1 MGKYMQMPRS
11 AQHQVFILQV
21 LCSLMAVV
29 CVLVTVVTMTK
40 STCIKASAHH
50 VHGRDHGSTQADMVL
65 EK

>member
-1 MGKYMQMPRS
+1 MQS
-11 AQHQVFILQV
+11 D
-21 LCSLMAVV
+21 AVV

-65 EK
+65 ETELRVLHLDLQVSEDYVPHWM